1 LGLDAT
7 SSEPK
12 PKLIPQGETV
22 AKFFYESV
30 KYDESKNKLL
40 SLFNNVRLHY
50 IDIGNPLSGFLYPAL
65 NYAIG
70 AMESNNIRSNKNAE
84 VVINVITEL
93 MSEILQI
100 LKNKNSCALPNFN
113 IKTIRKLE
121 TPPKLFSRAS
131 SHFFAR
137 QNKWGKNLGG
147 FEKLLLWPEY
157 LKDNL
162 YNLIHS
168 MNKFLC
174 RYTNKNVK
182 KIIYHYIDIY
192 LIPEWDAEVKD
203 FINLENEI
211 KQWNYQ
217 NASTTGLLRPCHGK
231 SKGRESQKNKL
242 TKKLVM
248 KLFHLPFVISK
259 LVDIYFMRRFLDK
272 KYITNAVVY
281 SGAVHAV
288 SQI

>member
-1 LGLDAT
+1 LDAT

-121 TPPKLFSRAS
+121 IR
-131 SHFFAR
+131 
-137 QNKWGKNLGG
+137 
-147 FEKLLLWPEY
+147 FEKLLLWPQD
-157 LKDNL
+157 LKDNF

-217 NASTTGLLRPCHGK
+217 NASTTGLFLPCHGM